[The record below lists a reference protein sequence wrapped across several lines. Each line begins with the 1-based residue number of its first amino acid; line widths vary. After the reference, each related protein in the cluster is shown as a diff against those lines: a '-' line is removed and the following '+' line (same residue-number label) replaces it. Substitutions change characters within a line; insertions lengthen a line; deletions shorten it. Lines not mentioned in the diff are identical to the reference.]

1 MLNKAIIMGR
11 LTRDPELKY
20 TQSQLPVVSFSVA
33 VDRDFVRQGEQRE
46 TDFINVVAWRSTAEF
61 ISKWFHKGSM
71 IVVEGKLQT
80 RKWTDKYEQ
89 KRTELEIIADNVWF
103 GETKRSDD
111 SADYGRMPPAPAYQ
125 PPQYQAPAYQPSFQQ
140 APASNAAPA
149 YSNDFRPLDDGE
161 DDVPF

>member
-11 LTRDPELKY
+11 ITRDLELKY
-20 TQSQLPVVSFSVA
+20 TQSQIPVVSFSVA

-61 ISKWFHKGSM
+61 IAKWFHKGSM

-80 RKWTDKYEQ
+80 RKWQDKFEQ
-89 KRTELEIIADNVWF
+89 KRTELEIIADNVYF
-103 GETKRSDD
+103 GDSKRSDD
-111 SADYGRMPPAPAYQ
+111 EYGRAPASYEAPAYQ
-125 PPQYQAPAYQPSFQQ
+125 PPTVQPATEAPAFT
-140 APASNAAPA
+140 
-149 YSNDFRPLDDGE
+149 NDFRPLDDN

>member
-33 VDRDFVRQGEQRE
+33 VDRDYVRQGEQRE

-80 RKWTDKYEQ
+80 RNWQDKYEQ
-89 KRTELEIIADNVWF
+89 KRTEVEIVADNVYF
-103 GETKRSDD
+103 GDSKRSDD
-111 SADYGRMPPAPAYQ
+111 SGSDYGRVPGAPVYQ
-125 PPQYQAPAYQPSFQQ
+125 PQYQAPSYPSSYQQ
-140 APASNAAPA
+140 APAAPAAPA
-149 YSNDFRPLDDGE
+149 YSNDFRPLDDSE

>member
-46 TDFINVVAWRSTAEF
+46 ADFINVVAWRSTAEF
-61 ISKWFHKGSM
+61 VTKWFRKGSM
-71 IVVEGKLQT
+71 IVVEGKLQM

-89 KRTELEIIADNVWF
+89 KRTEIEVVADNVWF
-103 GETKRSDD
+103 GDSKRTDGGSE
-111 SADYGRMPPAPAYQ
+111 DYGRNPNAPVYAPQYNDPVYRPQPPASMQNTTPTYQ
-125 PPQYQAPAYQPSFQQ
+125 
-140 APASNAAPA
+140 
-149 YSNDFRPLDDGE
+149 NDFRPLDDS

>member
-80 RKWTDKYEQ
+80 RKWQDKFEQ
-89 KRTELEIIADNVWF
+89 KRTELEIIADNVYF
-103 GETKRSDD
+103 GDSKRSDD
-111 SADYGRMPPAPAYQ
+111 EYGRAPAS
-125 PPQYQAPAYQPSFQQ
+125 YQAPTYQ
-140 APASNAAPA
+140 APTASVPEAPA
-149 YSNDFRPLDDGE
+149 FTNDFRPLDDG